1 MADILTH
8 PTSMPRP
15 GLGSDRSTALQA
27 GQAAAASLKNVL
39 SSDVLVSGN
48 LKFTGELVFDGKL
61 QGEISTDG
69 SLSLGENAEING
81 NIAATSVVARGKI
94 TGTIVA
100 KDKIEI
106 KAKTELFG
114 DIRAAKL
121 VIEEGVTFV
130 GKCDV
135 NPNNA
140 GPLPKAASENADPL
154 GLEDPVRLLER

>member
-1 MADILTH
+1 
-8 PTSMPRP
+8 MPRP
-15 GLGSDRSTALQA
+15 GSSSDKSSAQS
-27 GQAAAASLKNVL
+27 GLKNVL
-39 SSDVLVSGN
+39 SSDVLVTGN

-140 GPLPKAASENADPL
+140 GPLPMARPGAEEELDPTEL
-154 GLEDPVRLLER
+154 VRAGVR

>member
-1 MADILTH
+1 
-8 PTSMPRP
+8 MPRP
-15 GLGSDRSTALQA
+15 GSSSDKSSAQSA
-27 GQAAAASLKNVL
+27 LKNVL
-39 SSDVLVSGN
+39 SSDVLVTGN

-81 NIAATSVVARGKI
+81 NITATSVVARGKI

-140 GPLPKAASENADPL
+140 GPLPAARPGGVEELDPTEL
-154 GLEDPVRLLER
+154 MRASVR

>member
-1 MADILTH
+1 
-8 PTSMPRP
+8 MPRT
-15 GLGSDRSTALQA
+15 GLVSDRSGGLPSGLPGSPA
-27 GQAAAASLKNVL
+27 LKNFL

-81 NIAATSVVARGKI
+81 SISATSVVARGKI

-100 KDKIEI
+100 KDRIEI

-121 VIEEGVTFV
+121 VIEDGVTFV

-140 GPLPKAASENADPL
+140 GPLPKASSDTAEPLELDDPIHL
-154 GLEDPVRLLER
+154 PER